1 MNNNKLIGLRKVIKI
16 DFNVT
21 LPQYKKEIIRKY
33 ITQVISKINKSPYYI
48 IVFSKKSQLIN
59 VLNSKEEVITSF
71 YCSEIIF

>member
-71 YCSEIIF
+71 YYSEIIS